1 MTISSTQG
9 RSITIS
15 YDPSRIVGRLV
26 TSEEGE
32 TSIWDRLKARLLED
46 DAARQLSPTELE
58 FPWPSVLG
66 ILRDFGSKAQQQAFG
81 FRFRFEGDAGRMAQQ
96 FATEFRQSRAAQSAA
111 LPTVTLSDIETKLKE
126 QGFVR
131 RQLRWFQNRDLL
143 HLLTLRHGANFSVP
157 GAGKTTVTF
166 ALHLLTRTADSHLLV
181 VGPKASFPAWNAVI
195 EECIDPS
202 IGTPDLEPFTM
213 LDGTVAENERL
224 LASGA
229 KRFLISYDLMVR
241 QQAALSAY
249 LSRKPVHVVLD
260 EAHRMKAGFDSQR
273 GSFLLNVS
281 PLLFRRDIL
290 TGTPMPQGA
299 QDIAAQL
306 GFLWPGQGFDL
317 QLQRGEKPRS
327 VLGDLYVRT
336 TKAELGLPPVTRLFI
351 DVKMHPGQLALYSV
365 VRNETLRKLARALS
379 ATKNDGDY
387 LRARRSVMRLLQLS
401 VNPILALKSITSE
414 VTGLES
420 GIVQTVLDEGTSA
433 KMQAVVDHARQ
444 LAHEGH
450 KVVIWTIFTET
461 ILELERLLADLNPVS
476 IYGQV
481 PSGLPTDSNTRE
493 GILKRFHEDS
503 NCMVLIANPAA
514 AGEGIS
520 LHTVCHN
527 AIYLDRSYVSTHY
540 LQSIDRIHRLGLE
553 PNTVTNIFIYRTK
566 APANIGSIDYSV
578 SRRLA
583 NKIRGL
589 QDLLNDTDLH
599 EIAFDEENADD
610 PVDYAVDLQDL
621 VDLVEE
627 LNGRRGANVEE
638 GELE

>member
-1 MTISSTQG
+1 
-9 RSITIS
+9 
-15 YDPSRIVGRLV
+15 
-26 TSEEGE
+26 
-32 TSIWDRLKARLLED
+32 
-46 DAARQLSPTELE
+46 
-58 FPWPSVLG
+58 
-66 ILRDFGSKAQQQAFG
+66 
-81 FRFRFEGDAGRMAQQ
+81 
-96 FATEFRQSRAAQSAA
+96 
-111 LPTVTLSDIETKLKE
+111 
-126 QGFVR
+126 
-131 RQLRWFQNRDLL
+131 
-143 HLLTLRHGANFSVP
+143 
-157 GAGKTTVTF
+157 
-166 ALHLLTRTADSHLLV
+166 
-181 VGPKASFPAWNAVI
+181 
-195 EECIDPS
+195 
-202 IGTPDLEPFTM
+202 
-213 LDGTVAENERL
+213 
-224 LASGA
+224 
-229 KRFLISYDLMVR
+229 
-241 QQAALSAY
+241 
-249 LSRKPVHVVLD
+249 
-260 EAHRMKAGFDSQR
+260 
-273 GSFLLNVS
+273 
-281 PLLFRRDIL
+281 
-290 TGTPMPQGA
+290 
-299 QDIAAQL
+299 
-306 GFLWPGQGFDL
+306 
-317 QLQRGEKPRS
+317 
-327 VLGDLYVRT
+327 
-336 TKAELGLPPVTRLFI
+336 
-351 DVKMHPGQLALYSV
+351 MHPGQLALYSV

-433 KMQAVVDHARQ
+433 KMQAVVDHARE
-444 LAHEGH
+444 LAHAGH

-476 IYGQV
+476 LYGQV
-481 PSGLPTDSNTRE
+481 PSGSPMDGGTRE
-493 GILKRFHEDS
+493 GILKRFHEDP

-566 APANIGSIDYSV
+566 APASIGSIDYSV

-627 LNGRRGANVEE
+627 LNGKRGANLEE